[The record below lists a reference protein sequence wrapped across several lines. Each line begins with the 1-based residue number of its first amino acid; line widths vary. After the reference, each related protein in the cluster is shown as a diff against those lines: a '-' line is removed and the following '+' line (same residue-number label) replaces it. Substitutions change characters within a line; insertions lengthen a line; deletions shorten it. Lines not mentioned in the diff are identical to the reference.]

1 MKKSIRTLLLA
12 LCLMGVCHGADE
24 SSSADGTSRQIPE
37 IPDQAIMYSL
47 SGAGWEPD
55 KTMQAFCKW
64 FKPQEKGIK
73 LSDKYKA
80 IYFAIAFPEIK
91 HGAAVYIYEL
101 PADVA
106 KAMQSALKIKN
117 SALIQE
123 IKAPMMHTARIVSN
137 RLIIIQAPARESQ
150 FTEKLINNIEKFVHI
165 K

>member
-1 MKKSIRTLLLA
+1 
-12 LCLMGVCHGADE
+12 MGVCHGADE
-24 SSSADGTSRQIPE
+24 SPRIVVPPEVVPE

-91 HGAAVYIYEL
+91 HGAAVYIYDL
-101 PADVA
+101 PDDVS
-106 KAMQSALKIKN
+106 KAMQFALKIKN

-137 RLIIIQAPARESQ
+137 HLIIIQAPARESQ